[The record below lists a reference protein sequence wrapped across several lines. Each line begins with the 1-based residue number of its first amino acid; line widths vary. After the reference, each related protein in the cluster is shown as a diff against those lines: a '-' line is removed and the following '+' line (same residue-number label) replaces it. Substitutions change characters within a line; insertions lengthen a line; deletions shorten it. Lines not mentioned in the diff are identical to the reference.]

1 MNNRA
6 IIFGASGLTGS
17 TLLSL
22 LCEQEYYAEVICF
35 VRKQI
40 HNIHDKQRNILT
52 DFNDLESHAALFQ
65 HADVYCCLG
74 TTNKNV
80 NNDKEAY
87 READLYRPLR
97 IAKLL
102 KANNGKQLLIISA
115 MGADENARIFYNKLK
130 GELQRKLIEMQLPCL
145 HIFQPSLLLGDRREH
160 RSGEKF
166 ATALMA
172 FIQPMLVGGWRKY
185 RAIHVK
191 SVAKAMFVKAKQ
203 SGSGNHIY
211 TSDIIQQIAD
221 AG

>member
-22 LCEQEYYAEVICF
+22 LCEQEYYSEVICF

-40 HNIHDKQRNILT
+40 HNIHDKQQNILT

-97 IAKLL
+97 I
-102 KANNGKQLLIISA
+102 S
-115 MGADENARIFYNKLK
+115 
-130 GELQRKLIEMQLPCL
+130 KLIKSNNVIQL
-145 HIFQPSLLLGDRREH
+145 
-160 RSGEKF
+160 
-166 ATALMA
+166 
-172 FIQPMLVGGWRKY
+172 
-185 RAIHVK
+185 
-191 SVAKAMFVKAKQ
+191 
-203 SGSGNHIY
+203 
-211 TSDIIQQIAD
+211 
-221 AG
+221 